1 MQDAWIKIFK
11 NLAQVDNPDTFYAWC
26 KRIVIN
32 TALRSLQHKWLTTNL
47 TDSMESLDS
56 ITSPTVLDDLSH
68 EAIRQVIDQ
77 LPEGYRDIFLLH
89 HVDGYKHEEIGE
101 MLSIATSTSR
111 AKLSIARKRLR
122 DILNQ
127 KKMAI

>member
-1 MQDAWIKIFK
+1 MQEAWIKIFN
-11 NLAQVDNPDTFYAWC
+11 NLGKVDNPDTFYPWC

-32 TALRSLQHKWLTTNL
+32 TALRSLQHRWLKTDL
-47 TDSMESLDS
+47 TDTIESLDQVTGPS
-56 ITSPTVLDDLSH
+56 ILDDLSH
-68 EAIRQVIDQ
+68 EAIREVINQ

-89 HVDGYKHEEIGE
+89 HVDGYKHEEIGK
-101 MLSIATSTSR
+101 MFNIAASTSR